1 MCIISQYSI
10 VHCALCIVHRER
22 SVRQLARKKGGGEES
37 GGSWMDTYGDMVTL
51 LLTFFIV
58 LYSMSSIEES
68 KWAEIVKAFNKNG
81 KTKVDQIVLVVDGD
95 GDKPAQNTG
104 EDEPE
109 GQGLTEFD
117 EFYTAL
123 VEYLDEQEASAAEVA
138 EQGEDDGDTSNGT
151 NKENIYLKFQDMISF
166 EPDTAV
172 LRESSYDFLDF
183 FGEKLSEIEDK
194 LAVVIIKGHT
204 ATYDSSEVDS
214 RILSSERAST
224 IANYLETNYNIE
236 PKKLFPL
243 GLANL
248 YPVAD
253 NSNEDGRMKNRRV
266 EISIIG
272 VNSPLIKNDLLKSLI
287 GMDYDYDKI
296 LEGSSVADAIT
307 GDANEASDEKGT
319 DE

>member
-1 MCIISQYSI
+1 M
-10 VHCALCIVHRER
+10 
-22 SVRQLARKKGGGEES
+22 ARKKGGGEES

-95 GDKPAQNTG
+95 GDSPAQNTG
-104 EDEPE
+104 DSEPE

-123 VEYLDEQEASAAEVA
+123 VEYLDEQEATTEVA
-138 EQGEDDGDTSNGT
+138 EQGQDESSDTSNGT
-151 NKENIYLKFQDMISF
+151 NKENIYLRFQDMIAF

-183 FGEKLSEIEDK
+183 FGQKLSDIEDK

-204 ATYDSSEVDS
+204 AIYDSSEVDA

-243 GLANL
+243 GLSNL

-253 NSNEDGRMKNRRV
+253 NKSEDGRMKNRRV

-272 VNSPLIKNDLLKSLI
+272 VNSPLIKDDLLKSLI
-287 GMDYDYDKI
+287 GMDYDYDRRCKR
-296 LEGSSVADAIT
+296 G
-307 GDANEASDEKGT
+307 KR
-319 DE
+319 

>member
-1 MCIISQYSI
+1 M
-10 VHCALCIVHRER
+10 
-22 SVRQLARKKGGGEES
+22 ARKKGGGEES

-95 GDKPAQNTG
+95 GDSPAQNTG
-104 EDEPE
+104 DSEPE

-123 VEYLDEQEASAAEVA
+123 VEYLDEQEATTEVA
-138 EQGEDDGDTSNGT
+138 EQGEDESSDTSNGT
-151 NKENIYLKFQDMISF
+151 NKENIYLRFQDMIAF

-183 FGEKLSEIEDK
+183 FGQKLSDIEDK

-204 ATYDSSEVDS
+204 AIYDSSEVDA

-243 GLANL
+243 GLSNL

-253 NSNEDGRMKNRRV
+253 NKSEDGRMKNRRV

-272 VNSPLIKNDLLKSLI
+272 VNSPLIKDDLLKSLI
-287 GMDYDYDKI
+287 GMDYDYDKL
-296 LEGSSVADAIT
+296 LEGNSLADAVT
-307 GDANEASDEKGT
+307 GDANEASDEEKT
-319 DE
+319 EDEGEEKSDEGSEEESDEE

>member
-1 MCIISQYSI
+1 MPLLLEGALSQF
-10 VHCALCIVHRER
+10 HH
-22 SVRQLARKKGGGEES
+22 GGE
-37 GGSWMDTYGDMVTL
+37 
-51 LLTFFIV
+51 
-58 LYSMSSIEES
+58 
-68 KWAEIVKAFNKNG
+68 
-81 KTKVDQIVLVVDGD
+81 IVLVVDGD

-123 VEYLDEQEASAAEVA
+123 VEYLDEQEASSAEVA

-204 ATYDSSEVDS
+204 AIYDSSEVDS

-224 IANYLETNYNIE
+224 IANYLETNYNLE

-248 YPVAD
+248 YPVSD
-253 NSNEDGRMKNRRV
+253 NGTEEGRMKNRRV

-296 LEGSSVADAIT
+296 LESSAVAEAVG
-307 GDANEASDEKGT
+307 GDE
-319 DE
+319 

>member
-1 MCIISQYSI
+1 M
-10 VHCALCIVHRER
+10 
-22 SVRQLARKKGGGEES
+22 ARKKGGGEES

-95 GDKPAQNTG
+95 GDSPAQNTG
-104 EDEPE
+104 DSEPE

-123 VEYLDEQEASAAEVA
+123 VEYLDEQEATTEVA

-151 NKENIYLKFQDMISF
+151 NKENIYLRFQDMIAF

-183 FGEKLSEIEDK
+183 FGQKLSDIEDK

-204 ATYDSSEVDS
+204 AIYDSSEVDA

-243 GLANL
+243 GLSNL

-253 NSNEDGRMKNRRV
+253 NKSEDGRMKNRRV

-272 VNSPLIKNDLLKSLI
+272 VNSPLIKDDLLKSLI
-287 GMDYDYDKI
+287 GMDYDYDKL
-296 LEGSSVADAIT
+296 LEGNSLADAVT
-307 GDANEASDEKGT
+307 GDANEASDEEKT
-319 DE
+319 EDEGEEKSDEGSEEESDEE

>member
-1 MCIISQYSI
+1 MCI
-10 VHCALCIVHRER
+10 VHCALCIER
-22 SVRQLARKKGGGEES
+22 RVRQLARKKGGGEES

-81 KTKVDQIVLVVDGD
+81 KTKVDQIVLVVDGE
-95 GDKPAQNTG
+95 GESPAQNTG
-104 EDEPE
+104 DSEPQGE
-109 GQGLTEFD
+109 GLTDFD

-123 VEYLDEQEASAAEVA
+123 VEYLDEQEATTEVA

-151 NKENIYLKFQDMISF
+151 NKENIYLKFQDMIAF
-166 EPDTAV
+166 EPDSAV

-183 FGEKLSEIEDK
+183 FGQKLSDIEDK

-204 ATYDSSEVDS
+204 AIYDSSEVDA
-214 RILSSERAST
+214 RILSAERAST

-243 GLANL
+243 GLSNL
-248 YPVAD
+248 YPVSD
-253 NSNEDGRMKNRRV
+253 NKTEKGRMKNRRV

-296 LEGSSVADAIT
+296 LEGSAVAEAVT
-307 GDANEASDEKGT
+307 GDANEASDEKAAET
-319 DE
+319 EN

>member
-10 VHCALCIVHRER
+10 VHCALCIVHQER

-307 GDANEASDEKGT
+307 GDANEASDEKGA

>member
-1 MCIISQYSI
+1 M
-10 VHCALCIVHRER
+10 
-22 SVRQLARKKGGGEES
+22 ARKKGGGEES

-109 GQGLTEFD
+109 GKGLTEFD

-123 VEYLDEQEASAAEVA
+123 VEYLEDQEASTEVA
-138 EQGEDDGDTSNGT
+138 EQGEDDDDTSNGT
-151 NKENIYLKFQDMISF
+151 NKENIYLKFQDMIAF
-166 EPDTAV
+166 EPDSAV
-172 LRESSYDFLDF
+172 LRESSYEFLDF

-194 LAVVIIKGHT
+194 IAVIIIKGHT
-204 ATYDSSEVDS
+204 AEYDSSEVDS

-224 IANYLETNYNIE
+224 IANYLETNYGLD

-248 YPVAD
+248 YPVSD
-253 NSNEDGRMKNRRV
+253 NGTEEGRMKNRRV

-272 VNSPLIKNDLLKSLI
+272 INSPLIKNDLLKSLI

-296 LEGSSVADAIT
+296 LEGGAVAEAVT
-307 GDANEASDEKGT
+307 GEQ
-319 DE
+319 